1 MSIPHFALLTAAGV
15 AAGLTGTV
23 AGLASLFSYPALLAA
38 GLSPTTANVTNTVS
52 LAIGNITVVP
62 SSRRELAGQS
72 SAVLR
77 LGLVVVL
84 GSAAGAALLLAT
96 PPGVF
101 QRVVPFL
108 VGGASVAILVR
119 RPARDTLGS
128 GEPKPPES
136 TTWLTV
142 LGMFAVALYSGYFAA
157 ASGVVM
163 LALLLATT
171 SESLLRS
178 NALKNVLVGVADL
191 VAAAGFVLFGTVS
204 WLNAL
209 PLALGL
215 LLGSWLGP
223 PLARSLPTALLRVG
237 IALAGL
243 ALAVKLAVE
252 AY

>member
-1 MSIPHFALLTAAGV
+1 MSIPQFTLLTVAGV

-23 AGLASLFSYPALLAA
+23 AGLASLFSYPALLAT
-38 GLSPTTANVTNTVS
+38 GLSPTAANVTNTVS
-52 LAIGNITVVP
+52 LAVGNITVVP
-62 SSRRELAGQS
+62 SSRRELTGQS
-72 SAVLR
+72 SAVLK
-77 LGLVVVL
+77 LGLVCVL

-108 VGGASVAILVR
+108 VGGASVLILVR
-119 RPARDTLGS
+119 RPAQTAADTG
-128 GEPKPPES
+128 GTKPTAR
-136 TTWLTV
+136 TTRLTV
-142 LGMFAVALYSGYFAA
+142 TGMFAVALYSGYFAA

-163 LALLLATT
+163 LALLLAAT
-171 SESLLRS
+171 SDSLLRS

-191 VAAAGFVLFGTVS
+191 VAAAGFILFGTVS
-204 WLNAL
+204 WLAAL

-223 PLARSLPTALLRVG
+223 PLARALPTGLLRTG
-237 IALAGL
+237 IALAGI
-243 ALAVKLAVE
+243 ALAVKLGIE

>member
-1 MSIPHFALLTAAGV
+1 
-15 AAGLTGTV
+15 
-23 AGLASLFSYPALLAA
+23 
-38 GLSPTTANVTNTVS
+38 
-52 LAIGNITVVP
+52 
-62 SSRRELAGQS
+62 
-72 SAVLR
+72 
-77 LGLVVVL
+77 
-84 GSAAGAALLLAT
+84 
-96 PPGVF
+96 
-101 QRVVPFL
+101 
-108 VGGASVAILVR
+108 
-119 RPARDTLGS
+119 
-128 GEPKPPES
+128 
-136 TTWLTV
+136 
-142 LGMFAVALYSGYFAA
+142 
-157 ASGVVM
+157 M

-252 AY
+252 ANDARRARGGTRVRTTPYGPGGDTGPYLTASQIRTKNRTTGISFLPRKLPGSSGRAGPPGGPEPVRALAHLRRADENVPLSAPPAPD